1 MWGDNDWPGR
11 GSGGKHNGIPG
22 SRQAWESYLWV
33 LRSGARGIVGSET
46 KGAKLTNVPGTDS
59 AQSRTGVGLGHRR
72 PFWELLPVD
81 PSSRLWPYFPPLNRI
96 HSWTDELGRKQKPR
110 RIDWG
115 RGCRLKIESSEGRRG
130 FSGACMEAWGR
141 YRCKVWRRG
150 ESKGVS
156 KGFHSWQWWFCW
168 RTSVMLSNVSQPAG
182 NFRIH
187 KVHKRSAHQ
196 QLSSCNHLSLY
207 KFIESWKN
215 EFHCSLNLLSANS
228 IMFLLV
234 T

>member
-1 MWGDNDWPGR
+1 M
-11 GSGGKHNGIPG
+11 
-22 SRQAWESYLWV
+22 
-33 LRSGARGIVGSET
+33 
-46 KGAKLTNVPGTDS
+46 PGTDS

-81 PSSRLWPYFPPLNRI
+81 SSSRLWPYFPPLNRI

-115 RGCRLKIESSEGRRG
+115 WGCRLKIESSEGRRG
-130 FSGACMEAWGR
+130 FSGDCMVVTVARFAGGE
-141 YRCKVWRRG
+141 

-187 KVHKRSAHQ
+187 KVHKHSAHQ

-207 KFIESWKN
+207 KFIES
-215 EFHCSLNLLSANS
+215 
-228 IMFLLV
+228 
-234 T
+234 